1 MTAKKPKKRSRPPQL
16 AIRPVTAARWDD
28 LEKLFGPRGAC
39 GGCWCM
45 YWRLRRSEFDKKKGP
60 GNKRALKRLV
70 GEGSVPGLLAY
81 AGKEPIGW
89 VSLAPREE
97 FPVLENSRVA
107 ARVDSKPVWSVV
119 CLFIAREHRNRGVSV
134 ALLRAAA
141 DYAKKKGGRIV
152 EGYPVEPKQDPMPD
166 VFAYTGLASAF
177 RRAGYREVA
186 RRTPTRPVMRRA
198 LRPR

>member
-1 MTAKKPKKRSRPPQL
+1 MLSQIKDRRLTVRPATP
-16 AIRPVTAARWDD
+16 ARWAD

-45 YWRLRRSEFDKKKGP
+45 YWRLRRSEFEKKKGP
-60 GNKRALKRLV
+60 GNRRALKRLV
-70 GEGSVPGLLAY
+70 GEGRVPGLLAY

-119 CLFIAREHRNRGVSV
+119 CLFIAKEHRNRGVSV
-134 ALLRAAA
+134 ALLHAAA
-141 DYAKKKGGRIV
+141 DYARKKGARIV
-152 EGYPVEPKQDPMPD
+152 EGYPVEPKARQAD
-166 VFAYTGLASAF
+166 VFVYTGLASAF

-186 RRTPTRPVMRRA
+186 RRSPTRPVMRRA